1 MDCLQKF
8 KHAFNQL
15 VGGASHDCCL
25 GDCQWIQTACVC
37 VRAQG
42 KLKDYIQNPNAEE
55 LLHFLFTPLRMAS
68 GSASSSIFF
77 ALIFF

>member
-1 MDCLQKF
+1 MTV
-8 KHAFNQL
+8 AWET
-15 VGGASHDCCL
+15 ASGYRL
-25 GDCQWIQTACVC
+25 RVCVC